1 VGAPGD
7 GRAGSDT
14 STEADWLAS
23 EPGLVRSMVVEL
35 QRMKRRARARWPLV
49 LALGLVLGAGLTYRM
64 GNKPHQYT
72 ARLVLALSE
81 GSAARRNSPRAGA
94 RAARLRRFTRLLPT
108 SKLQALIEA
117 RNLFPLRK
125 TQGAEFALQE
135 LRDQLELEVARN
147 YFVFEY
153 SHNAHRSSAR
163 VDVSILDTDGV
174 LAFELAHDV
183 AAAIIATADGQRLAA
198 RQALERQTGVRVDA
212 LRARLS
218 ELAYDIAD
226 AAYAIDHPS
235 ADVSKARLAMMREDL
250 AVLHAQQRAASRDL
264 ELLVAAASADQI
276 AVAQGD
282 AGVGLSL
289 AVVSETRPDEGDPG
303 RNLRIATTIV
313 ILGLVIGL
321 AVALVLA
328 AFDDKVRDPDDITR
342 AGLRVVGHLPAFP
355 GDDVGALVDRGIPAG
370 STRPRSGVR
379 V

>member
-1 VGAPGD
+1 MKSLPDDAWYEAETPLRRELVG
-7 GRAGSDT
+7 
-14 STEADWLAS
+14 
-23 EPGLVRSMVVEL
+23 EL
-35 QRMKRRARARWPLV
+35 RRLLRRARARWLVWLVVCLGLTAAAGAKLARKEPLKTATVTLSVHEGELGGNTSV
-49 LALGLVLGAGLTYRM
+49 LADLQHHIANVLLTD
-64 GNKPHQYT
+64 
-72 ARLVLALSE
+72 AAVLE
-81 GSAARRNSPRAGA
+81 IVQRRD
-94 RAARLRRFTRLLPT
+94 LY
-108 SKLQALIEA
+108 
-117 RNLFPLRK
+117 PLRK
-125 TQGAEFALQE
+125 KLGDQFAIQE
-135 LRDQLELEVARN
+135 LRDQLEVEVARN

-183 AAAIIATADGQRLAA
+183 AAAIIATADSQRQAA
-198 RQALERQTGVRVDA
+198 REALERQTGVRVDA

-226 AAYAIDHPS
+226 AAYAIDHPGE
-235 ADVSKARLAMMREDL
+235 DVSKARLAMMREDL
-250 AVLHAQQRAASRDL
+250 AVLHAQQRAATSDL

-289 AVVSETRPDEGDPG
+289 AVVSETRPEEGDPG

-328 AFDDKVRDPDDITR
+328 AFDDKVRDPEDIAR

-355 GDDVGALVDRGIPAG
+355 GDDVGALVDRGIPVG